1 MACALITGASGGLG
15 WEIARVFAERG
26 YDLVLVARREDKLA
40 QLADELSQAYGVVV
54 RYVAADLATP
64 EGLVALTNLTD
75 SLTAEG
81 RTIDVLVNNAGFG
94 DCADFA
100 EADIHKLDRMIELN
114 IRALTDLTYYYLGP
128 MLDRGAGR
136 ILNVASVGAFEPGPG
151 MATYYASKA
160 YVLSLTEALAEEL
173 RGTGVTATALC
184 PGTTDTG
191 FWEVADAG
199 ELSRAR
205 QAAIANPAEVAAY
218 GYESLMAG
226 RVVAVPGL
234 GNKIMVTAA
243 RLCPRPLLRRV
254 MRMLL
259 AK

>member
-1 MACALITGASGGLG
+1 MACALITGASSGLG
-15 WEIARVFAERG
+15 LELARVFAEHG
-26 YDLVLVARREDKLA
+26 YDLVLVARREDRLA
-40 QLADELSQAYGVVV
+40 QLAAELAKTCGVVV
-54 RYVAADLATP
+54 RYVATDLATP
-64 EGLVALTNLTD
+64 EGLVALTDLTD
-75 SLTAEG
+75 SLVAEG
-81 RTIDVLVNNAGFG
+81 KTIDVLVNNAGIG

-100 EADIHKLDRMIELN
+100 QADICKLDRMIELN

-128 MLDRGAGR
+128 MLDRDAGK

-173 RGTGVTATALC
+173 RGTGVTVTALC

-191 FWEVADAG
+191 FWESADAG

-205 QAAIANPAEVAAY
+205 QAVIASPADVAAY

-234 GNKIMVTAA
+234 GNKIMVSAA
-243 RLCPRPLLRRV
+243 RLCPRPLLRRI
-254 MRMLL
+254 MRVLL